1 MEKAI
6 LGKNLKKLCNNSLSF
21 ISPLRFSQV
30 SEKSQLNTV
39 EGRVVIQ
46 GFLTRRAVPDVE
58 GRLECIQYKIVA
70 IVEAFRVPSKEATFL
85 FWTVISHNQRR
96 VYAVYSSQNKTV

>member
-30 SEKSQLNTV
+30 SEKSQLNTL

-70 IVEAFRVPSKEATFL
+70 IVEAFRVSKEATFL